1 MRRFHIEATW
11 HDGYVEVQL
20 DRIAPLNPEQHW
32 RMLERGMMKP
42 DDDPVGRT
50 EIGRF
55 QLTEPMQMT
64 PKRVRRAALEWL
76 AEHAGMTDDDSYEL
90 QLAVHDHLEV
100 LARIEAAVNA

>member
-11 HDGYVEVQL
+11 HDGYVEVALDHIEPLDPEHHQL
-20 DRIAPLNPEQHW
+20 L
-32 RMLERGMMKP
+32 LERGMMKP

-50 EIGRF
+50 EVGRI
-55 QLTEPMQMT
+55 QLTEPTQMT
-64 PKRVRRAALEWL
+64 PKRVRRTALTWL

-100 LARIEAAVNA
+100 LARIEAAVSA